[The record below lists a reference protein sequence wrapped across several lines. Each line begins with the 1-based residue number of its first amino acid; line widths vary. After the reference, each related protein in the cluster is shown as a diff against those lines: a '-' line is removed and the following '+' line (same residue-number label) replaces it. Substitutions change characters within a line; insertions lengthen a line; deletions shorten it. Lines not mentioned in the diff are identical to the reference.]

1 MPRVVVVLVEP
12 KNEGN
17 VGAIARAMRNF
28 SADSLVLVN
37 PCPIG
42 DEAYQ
47 RAMHGRSVLE
57 SAKVVTSL
65 AEAIEGTDLVAG
77 TTGIATQSEK
87 KFRRIALA
95 PREFAER
102 VRALDGTLALLL
114 GREDFG
120 LRDEDLERCDLLVS
134 VPAEPRYPVL
144 NVSHAAAI
152 ILYELFSVHPARSL
166 RKASGIE
173 KEVMF
178 RAFGTLLEASRHPA
192 HKRGR
197 TQIMFRR
204 LMGRAV
210 PSKWEFHALT
220 GVLTRA
226 VKAIQLSQE
235 PRALSQELGRK
246 AK

>member
-28 SADSLVLVN
+28 SIDSLVLVN

-102 VRALDGTLALLL
+102 VRALDGTLALLN
-114 GREDFG
+114 D
-120 LRDEDLERCDLLVS
+120 
-134 VPAEPRYPVL
+134 P
-144 NVSHAAAI
+144 
-152 ILYELFSVHPARSL
+152 
-166 RKASGIE
+166 
-173 KEVMF
+173 
-178 RAFGTLLEASRHPA
+178 
-192 HKRGR
+192 
-197 TQIMFRR
+197 
-204 LMGRAV
+204 
-210 PSKWEFHALT
+210 
-220 GVLTRA
+220 TR
-226 VKAIQLSQE
+226 
-235 PRALSQELGRK
+235 RALARWGGALVDLGVTEETLAEGYGLSYARALDDFATPSSQG
-246 AK
+246 